1 MSTDDPTDPR
11 DATVGRLLDDP
22 AVWAEVPAD
31 LRDRVVAAATEA
43 VAGDEGAHPPAGRDL
58 AGGGPGDGGPPAGPG
73 DEGRPPASPAASLDH
88 HRRRRRRPVVA
99 AAAAVALVCLGV
111 AGGLVL
117 ARDDAPAARIE
128 VAMAGTDEAPGATAV
143 ARLRDEPA
151 GVSVR
156 LAVEGLPPAPD
167 GTFYEAW
174 LVGESGKVSAGTFHV
189 RGDQDEIELWLGVDP
204 AGYEAVTV
212 TRQPVAGGTLA
223 DGVPVLR
230 GELPAG

>member
-11 DATVGRLLDDP
+11 DAGVARLLDDP
-22 AVWAEVPAD
+22 AVWAEVPAG

-43 VAGDEGAHPPAGRDL
+43 VAGDEGGHSPA
-58 AGGGPGDGGPPAGPG
+58 
-73 DEGRPPASPAASLDH
+73 RPPASLDH
-88 HRRRRRRPVVA
+88 HRRRWRRPVVA

-117 ARDDAPAARIE
+117 ARDDSPAARIE

-174 LVGESGKVSAGTFHV
+174 LVGEAGKVSALFVLDPG
-189 RGDQDEIELWLGVDP
+189 P
-204 AGYEAVTV
+204 AGSLGD
-212 TRQPVAGGTLA
+212 VAWMYGRLKYGFGRPSSSFSFTST
-223 DGVPVLR
+223 
-230 GELPAG
+230 

>member
-1 MSTDDPTDPR
+1 VSTDDPTDPR
-11 DATVGRLLDDP
+11 DATVARLLDDP
-22 AVWAEVPAD
+22 TVWAEVPAG
-31 LRDRVVAAATEA
+31 LRDRVVAAATGA
-43 VAGDEGAHPPAGRDL
+43 VAGDLPDDGR
-58 AGGGPGDGGPPAGPG
+58 PPAGP
-73 DEGRPPASPAASLDH
+73 PASLDH
-88 HRRRRRRPVVA
+88 HRRRRRRPVAVA
-99 AAAAVALVCLGV
+99 VAAVALVCLGV

-117 ARDDAPAARIE
+117 ARDDAPAARVE

-156 LAVEGLPPAPD
+156 LTVEGLPPAPE

-174 LVGESGKVSAGTFHV
+174 LVGEAGKVSAGTFHL
-189 RGDQDEIELWLGVDP
+189 RGEQDEIELWLGVDP
-204 AGYEAVTV
+204 TGYEAVTV

-230 GELPAG
+230 GELPSG

>member
-11 DATVGRLLDDP
+11 DASVARLLDDP
-22 AVWAEVPAD
+22 AVWTEVPAG
-31 LRDRVVAAATEA
+31 LRDRVVAAATGA
-43 VAGDEGAHPPAGRDL
+43 VAPDERGTPAAGRDL
-58 AGGGPGDGGPPAGPG
+58 TDGVPAGDLAAG
-73 DEGRPPASPAASLDH
+73 GRPPAPRPASLDDR
-88 HRRRRRRPVVA
+88 RRRRRRPAVV

-117 ARDDAPAARIE
+117 ARDDAPAARLE
-128 VAMAGTDEAPGATAV
+128 VALAGTDEAPGASAT

-156 LAVEGLPPAPD
+156 LAVEGLAPAPE

-174 LVGESGKVSAGTFHV
+174 LVGEAGKISAGTFHL

-223 DGVPVLR
+223 EGVPVLR
-230 GELPAG
+230 GVLPGD